1 MKIYYLINSLKKG
14 GAERQILTLQNEFG
28 GEIILL
34 ENSIEYQ
41 IDKSVKVLPLSE
53 TKAYTFFEKFVRYFK
68 NVFKL
73 SRIIK
78 SNKDINEIVVISF
91 LEQSNILNIIC
102 SIFSGHKTIISSRI
116 NLKIQYKG
124 YPWFLFILK
133 YLYRMADLITANSK
147 GLVEQ
152 IIHDFGIVKS
162 KVNYVPNA
170 YNVELIK
177 SKSSEIF
184 GNSSLEDLITNHP
197 FLLSVN
203 RLEEQKLIDKQII
216 IFSILKAK
224 FKGIKFV
231 IAGEGP
237 LKNDLVL
244 LAKEKGNQV
253 YDHQS
258 KDAFSDRFDIYFI
271 GLTNN
276 PFRLYKYTKAFLLTS
291 NYESMPN
298 SLCEAIICKAPVFA
312 ADCQF
317 GPREILRSGEPQYQQ
332 QLNEFKTS
340 ELIGNLLPIPDVDYT
355 DWINSLSDHFYS
367 LKPFLGSKQYNDRI
381 EDFDTTSAMKAWEI
395 ILNK

>member
-34 ENSIEYQ
+34 ENLIEYQ
-41 IDKSVKVLPLSE
+41 IDESVKVMPLSE

-73 SRIIK
+73 SQIIK
-78 SNKDINEIVVISF
+78 SNKCKNEIVVISF

-124 YPWFLFILK
+124 YPFFLFILK
-133 YLYRMADLITANSK
+133 HFYRMADLVTANSK
-147 GLVEQ
+147 GLVEL
-152 IIHDFGIVKS
+152 IIHDFVIVKS

-177 SKSSEIF
+177 SKSSEVF
-184 GNSSLEDLITNHP
+184 DDLSLEDLIINHP

-224 FKGIKFV
+224 FKGIKLV

-237 LKNDLVL
+237 LKNDLVR

-253 YDHQS
+253 YDYKS
-258 KDAFSDRFDIYFI
+258 EKAMSDKFDIYFI

-276 PFRLYKYTKAFLLTS
+276 PFRLYRYTKAFLLTS
-291 NYESMPN
+291 RYESMPN
-298 SLCEAIICKAPVFA
+298 SLCEAMICNAPVFA

-317 GPREILRSGEPQYQQ
+317 GPREILRTGEPQYYQ
-332 QLNEFKTS
+332 QLDDINAS
-340 ELIGNLLPIPDVDYT
+340 ELLGNLLPIPDLDYT
-355 DWINSLSDHFYS
+355 EWIKSLSDHFS
-367 LKPFLGSKQYNDRI
+367 FLNPFLESKQYTDRI
-381 EDFDTTSAMKAWEI
+381 EDFDTTSAMKTWKS
-395 ILNK
+395 ILNN

>member
-41 IDKSVKVLPLSE
+41 IDESVKVMPLSE

-78 SNKDINEIVVISF
+78 SNKGINEIIVISF

-124 YPWFLFILK
+124 YPFFLFILK
-133 YLYRMADLITANSK
+133 YLYRMADLVTANSK

-152 IIHDFGIVKS
+152 IVQDFGIVKT
-162 KVNYVPNA
+162 KAIYVPNA
-170 YNVELIK
+170 YNNELIK

-184 GNSSLEDLITNHP
+184 GDSNLEDLIINHP

-224 FKGIKFV
+224 YKGVKLI

-237 LKNDLVL
+237 LKGELVQ
-244 LAKEKGNQV
+244 LAKDKGNQV

-276 PFRLYKYTKAFLLTS
+276 PFRLYRYAKAFLLTS
-291 NYESMPN
+291 KYESMPN
-298 SLCEAIICKAPVFA
+298 SLCEAMICNAPVFA

-317 GPREILRSGEPQYQQ
+317 GPREILRIGAPRYHQRLIDIKS
-332 QLNEFKTS
+332 S
-340 ELIGNLLPIPDVDYT
+340 ELLGKLLPIPDLDYT
-355 DWINSLSDHFYS
+355 DWIISLSDHFYS
-367 LKPFLGSKQYNDRI
+367 QEPSLESKQYNDRI
-381 EDFDTTSAMKAWEI
+381 EDFDTTSAMKAWKT

>member
-41 IDKSVKVLPLSE
+41 IDKSVKVISLCR
-53 TKAYTFFEKFVRYFK
+53 TKANTFFNKFLRYF
-68 NVFKL
+68 NNILKL
-73 SRIIK
+73 LRIVK
-78 SNKDINEIVVISF
+78 SNKGENEIIVISF

-116 NLKIQYKG
+116 NLKIQYKE

-133 YLYRMADLITANSK
+133 YLYRMADLVTANSK

-152 IIHDFGIVKS
+152 IVQDFGIVKT
-162 KVNYVPNA
+162 KAIYVPNA

-177 SKSSEIF
+177 SKSSEVF
-184 GNSSLEDLITNHP
+184 ADSSLEDLIINHP

-203 RLEEQKLIDKQII
+203 RLEEQKLIDEQII

-224 FKGIKFV
+224 FKGIKLV

-237 LKNDLVL
+237 LKNDLVQ
-244 LAKEKGNQV
+244 LAEEKGNQV
-253 YDHQS
+253 YDHES
-258 KDAFSDRFDIYFI
+258 KEALSDKYDIYLI

-291 NYESMPN
+291 KYESMPN
-298 SLCEAIICKAPVFA
+298 SLCEAMICNAPIFA

-317 GPREILRSGEPQYQQ
+317 GPREILRTGEPQYHQ
-332 QLNEFKTS
+332 QLDDINAS
-340 ELIGNLLPIPDVDYT
+340 ELLGNLLPIPDLDYT
-355 DWINSLSDHFYS
+355 DWIKSLSNHFS
-367 LKPFLGSKQYNDRI
+367 FLNPFVESKQYTDRI
-381 EDFDTTSAMKAWEI
+381 EDFDTTSAMKTWKS
-395 ILNK
+395 ILNN